1 MATKKSNKRRWV
13 IGILVFLFVA
23 YIYYE
28 GWYTIPIPERTPIPE
43 EYKPKPKST
52 TPKKARFWKRYDPSL
67 KARIDKLNCTDLQ
80 KEFNTADR
88 NSDMQRARTG
98 EGNLEL
104 MEYIDNRLQKK
115 GCY

>member
-1 MATKKSNKRRWV
+1 MKKSDIAVWV
-13 IGILVFLFVA
+13 VGISVFLFV
-23 YIYYE
+23 IYVWVA
-28 GWYTIPIPERTPIPE
+28 GGGGGTIPE

-98 EGNLEL
+98 VGNLEL

>member
-1 MATKKSNKRRWV
+1 MATKKSNKTVWV
-13 IGILVFLFVA
+13 IGVSVFLFVTYL
-23 YIYYE
+23 YIE
-28 GWYTIPIPERTPIPE
+28 GGHGVTVPEVTIPE

-98 EGNLEL
+98 VGNLEL